1 MSGDDQEL
9 PDSGEI
15 DAGWDLSDPG
25 PRADLG
31 IDEPIDEEDADSTR
45 PFDAHDL
52 LGSPIAKPTLP
63 HMRAV
68 RLPRR
73 PAYDELDEIGELSRS
88 HSSSSPPDERRTQPP
103 PVPATEYLARM
114 MSEIPEPMER
124 ELPHRDALMGV
135 RKPSLAERHRAIFE
149 TLRQEDPTHF
159 GPGSSRAPAAP
170 SSQPGS
176 SPRAPLS
183 SIPGSS
189 PRAPLSSNP
198 ISSNPSSSARV
209 PGATGSSPT
218 GVRRPSSIL
227 PTEMSQNQIE
237 DLRLYFGSKGNTG
250 KPPAPS
256 SPYAAP
262 RPLDTSNVDFG
273 SLDDDLFQH
282 LPPPPGSGGGMDEL
296 DELPVDELLKNPQI
310 DYQPDIALLGSAFE
324 DEEETTAV
332 APMKHVPPA
341 SIPPT
346 GLRLDTNEPQS
357 QRRAPPLPVEEYDE
371 SVNERLTLT
380 GLESNNRLEKI
391 QNRFVVGDFSG
402 ALVLA
407 ESVLEEDSSNDV
419 ARRYADSCRDMLR
432 QMYLSRIGDGTQVP
446 RVVPSRERLVG
457 LTLDHRAGFV
467 LACVDGTSSIDEIL
481 DVSGMPA
488 LDALRI
494 MYELAQ
500 EGIILVEDR
509 ATMSRRR

>member
-1 MSGDDQEL
+1 MSGDDQKL

-25 PRADLG
+25 PRSDLG

-52 LGSPIAKPTLP
+52 LGSPNAKPTLP

-73 PAYDELDEIGELSRS
+73 PAYDELDDIGEIGHS

-103 PVPATEYLARM
+103 PVPANEYLARM

-124 ELPHRDALMGV
+124 ELPHRDALMGI

-159 GPGSSRAPAAP
+159 GPGSSRTPAAP

-183 SIPGSS
+183 S
-189 PRAPLSSNP
+189 NP
-198 ISSNPSSSARV
+198 ISSSPSSSARV
-209 PGATGSSPT
+209 PGATGSSPS

-237 DLRLYFGSKGNTG
+237 DLRLYFGSKGTTG
-250 KPPAPS
+250 KPPIPS

-262 RPLDTSNVDFG
+262 RPLDTSNVEFG
-273 SLDDDLFQH
+273 DLDNDLFQH

-296 DELPVDELLKNPQI
+296 DELPVDELLKNPPI
-310 DYQPDIALLGSAFE
+310 GRYQADITQLASSFE
-324 DEEETTAV
+324 EEETTAV

-346 GLRLDTNEPQS
+346 GLRLDNEPQS
-357 QRRAPPLPVEEYDE
+357 QRWAPPFPVEEYDE

-419 ARRYADSCRDMLR
+419 ARRYAESCRDMLR
-432 QMYLSRIGDGTQVP
+432 QMYLSRIGDGGQVP